1 MSLLIGAFGAA
12 VAAFLAYLLVVV
24 RRQNR
29 ALIRSTRLLAR
40 TGELQAFLAQIN
52 QAASQLDDE
61 DAYLRAV
68 CDLAAREGK
77 LALAMIGRPDERG
90 QLQFLA
96 AAGATAYLDGLTI
109 SVLPDSPDGQGPA
122 GRAWREGLPIF
133 NVDFSTSSLGPWR
146 ARAARLGLKA
156 TAVLPIRRGGTT
168 WALLIFYRSDDVAF
182 DPPMQRLLLQLVD
195 DVGRGLDHIARGK
208 RLQLLDRAVAA
219 LSEGL
224 TIADARRDLIF
235 VNRAFSEISGYTP
248 EEAVGRNCNF
258 LQGPQSDPATIERI
272 RTALHAGESFDG
284 IIVNT
289 RRDGS
294 TFWNHLHIDAVHDAE
309 GRITHYVGIQRDVT
323 ERELQSLRLQRA
335 QAVYRAL
342 AAAGDSMLLGA
353 TEAAMTSRL
362 CQSLIEGTGF
372 SAVWLAR
379 PDAQG
384 IFRPIATSRDPADE
398 PALFDALHV
407 AADDP
412 QSAVARAWRDEAV
425 VVAEIAIPPRERD
438 GGDAPH
444 AATMLAA
451 PVRRDGAVWGILA
464 LVAQRSGPFDD
475 ETMRNACERVAALL
489 GHGLDELDRKSALQT
504 LRDAESRR
512 ARTDPLTGL
521 PNRLAF
527 DEYLPGALAR
537 AARRQTV
544 VAVGMLDLDDFKP
557 VNDRFGHSIGDVLLQ
572 QIARALRARARQ
584 SNFLARLGGDE
595 FVLVFEDLEPEH
607 FLPQLQI
614 ALERL
619 HAAVEQPFDLGEG
632 RTAHV
637 GMTVGFAL
645 YPQDANEPD
654 TLLRMADA
662 AMYASKAHKHDRTHW
677 WRIGTSGP
685 DGERNRQPDPVLDLF
700 GSESTALLESLDP
713 SILDPVATAFTRA
726 FQEGLA
732 REPEQAR
739 ILGALTPAEADR
751 LPRSQVEHLLSLMRS
766 DTTREAIERNARAL
780 GRTHALV
787 GLPNAAMEQAFGLYE
802 SLLRAQLEAAFI
814 SSRERYLIMRV
825 ATARLRLDVQ
835 MQLAAID
842 ETVEKYFSLL
852 KVPIRPSARWVDV
865 LPLALE
871 GLTGLPGIRH
881 AVVFR
886 PDEHGSLRV
895 AAGAG
900 EGFGQIA
907 EMVRDNDDLRPNLNA
922 GSGMQ
927 RGPLAMAWFTREV
940 QVVDTYLLDPRLQR
954 WHAVAEEMGWR
965 SAATIPIASVEDTDS
980 VLMLFGEY
988 PHQFSSSWA
997 KSWLELLRNRLDT
1010 LFAAT
1015 ARGHRLIGPT
1025 RVRSLRELLYGDGLR
1040 MWVQPI
1046 VNLQTGTVVRV
1057 EALARLETPTAEVVN
1072 PDDFLP
1078 AFGEQ
1083 ELHAL
1088 FRLGLTQA
1096 LEYIRSWRETGLDL
1110 NVSVNLPP
1118 LTLTQPDCVSWI
1130 EEALRKTQVA
1140 ASRLTLEIL
1149 ESAELDH
1156 THSGEAMQAIDA
1168 LGVHLALDDLGS
1180 GYGSLG
1186 RLAAMPID
1194 TVKIDQGL
1202 IRELPRDPLRTI
1214 RLLSTL
1220 VRIGEEFARHTVVE
1234 GLEDDGFVE
1243 AARLLG
1249 ARLGQGYALA
1259 RPMPAH
1265 SFPAWMQIRP
1275 TMTEDPALH
1284 TWPGALAYHWVT
1296 AHDRLH
1302 LRSPGSFESCPLA
1315 AFLQRQG
1322 LGEPEV
1328 LRWHEQIHR
1337 STPGA
1342 TRDAAARA
1350 LLEWL
1355 IRRVT
1360 LTYAR

>member
-1 MSLLIGAFGAA
+1 MRPLIPAL
-12 VAAFLAYLLVVV
+12 VAAAATLGWLLAVV
-24 RRQNR
+24 RGQNR
-29 ALIRSTRLLAR
+29 SLRRSARLLAR

-52 QAASQLDDE
+52 QAASQLEEE
-61 DAYLRAV
+61 DTYLRSV
-68 CDLAAREGK
+68 CALAAREGK
-77 LALAMIGRPDERG
+77 LALALIGRPDERG
-90 QLQFLA
+90 QLEVLA

-109 SVLPDSPDGQGPA
+109 SVLPEMPEGQGPA
-122 GRAWREGLPIF
+122 GRAWREGRPVF
-133 NVDFSTSSLGPWR
+133 TSDFSAAWLAPWR
-146 ARAARLGLKA
+146 DRAERVGLKA
-156 TAVLPIRRGGTT
+156 TAVLPIRRGGVL
-168 WALLIFYRSDDVAF
+168 WGLLLFYRGDDVVF
-182 DPPMQRLLLQLVD
+182 EPPMQRLLVELAD
-195 DVGRGLDHIARGK
+195 DVGRGLDHIARSK
-208 RLQLLDRAVAA
+208 RLRLLDRAVAA

-235 VNRAFSEISGYTP
+235 VNRAFAEISGYPP

-258 LQGPQSDPATIERI
+258 LQGPQSDPAIIERI
-272 RTALHAGESFDG
+272 GGALRAGESFDG
-284 IIVNT
+284 EIVNV

-323 ERELQSLRLQRA
+323 DRELQAQRLARA

-342 AAAGDSMLLGA
+342 AAAADSLLMGA

-362 CQSLIEGTGF
+362 CQSLIEGTEF
-372 SAVWLAR
+372 SSVWLAR
-379 PDAQG
+379 PDEQG
-384 IFRPIATSRDPADE
+384 IFRPMATSPKRADE
-398 PALFDALHV
+398 PASFFDSLHV
-407 AADDP
+407 ATDDP
-412 QSAVARAWRDEAV
+412 GSAVAQAWRSGTV
-425 VVAEIAIPPRERD
+425 VVAELAMPPQD
-438 GGDAPH
+438 GAGGPP
-444 AATMLAA
+444 AAVLAA
-451 PVRRDGAVWGILA
+451 PVRRGHGVWGVLV
-464 LVAQRSGPFDD
+464 LVAQGSGAFD
-475 ETMRNACERVAALL
+475 ETTRSACERVAALL

-504 LRDAESRR
+504 LQDAESRR

-557 VNDRFGHSIGDVLLQ
+557 VNDRFGHPAGDVLLQ
-572 QIARALRARARQ
+572 QIAQALRARARQ

-607 FLPQLQI
+607 FLPQLQV
-614 ALERL
+614 ALDRL
-619 HAAVEQPFDLGEG
+619 HAAIEEPFDLGEG
-632 RTAHV
+632 HIARV

-654 TLLRMADA
+654 LLLRMADA

-685 DGERNRQPDPVLDLF
+685 DGEQNRPPEAVLDLF
-700 GSESTALLESLDP
+700 DRESSALLESLDS
-713 SILDPVATAFTRA
+713 SILDPVASAFAHA
-726 FQEGLA
+726 FYEGLA

-739 ILGALTPAEADR
+739 ILETLTPAESDR
-751 LPRSQVEHLLSLMRS
+751 LRRRQAEHLLVLMRP
-766 DTTREAIERNARAL
+766 DTTREAVERNARAL
-780 GRTHALV
+780 GQTHALV
-787 GLPNAAMEQAFGLYE
+787 GLPNASMEQSFGVYE

-814 SSRERYLIMRV
+814 SARERYLIMRV

-842 ETVEKYFSLL
+842 QTVDRYFSLL
-852 KVPIRPSARWVDV
+852 KVPVRPGARWIDV
-865 LPLALE
+865 LPVALE
-871 GLTGLPGIRH
+871 NLGSLPGIRH
-881 AVVFR
+881 AIVFR
-886 PDEHGSLRV
+886 PDEHGSLRI

-900 EGFGQIA
+900 ENFGQVA
-907 EMVRDNDDLRPNLNA
+907 ERVRDDDALRPNLNA
-922 GSGMQ
+922 DAGMP

-940 QVVDTYLLDPRLQR
+940 QVVDSYLLDPRLRR
-954 WHAVAEEMGWR
+954 WHALAEELGWR
-965 SAATIPIASVEDTDS
+965 SAATVPIASIEDTDS
-980 VLMLFGEY
+980 VLMLFGAY

-1025 RVRSLRELLYGDGLR
+1025 RVRSLRELLYGDGLS

-1046 VNLQTGTVVRV
+1046 VDLQTGAVARV
-1057 EALARLETPTAEVVN
+1057 EALARLQAPDGEVVA

-1088 FRLGLTQA
+1088 FRLGLNQA
-1096 LEYIRSWRETGLDL
+1096 LEHLHAWREAGLDL
-1110 NVSVNLPP
+1110 SVAVNLPP

-1130 EEALRKTQVA
+1130 EDALRKTQVA
-1140 ASRLTLEIL
+1140 ASRLTLEVL

-1156 THSGEAMQAIDA
+1156 TRSGEAMQAIA
-1168 LGVHLALDDLGS
+1168 ELGAHLALDDLGS

-1186 RLAAMPID
+1186 RLASMPID

-1220 VRIGEEFARHTVVE
+1220 VRIGEEFARQTVVE
-1234 GLEDDGFVE
+1234 GLEDEGFVE

-1259 RPMPAH
+1259 RPMPAK

-1275 TMTEDPALH
+1275 AISSDPALH

-1296 AHDRLH
+1296 THDRLH
-1302 LRSPGSFESCPLA
+1302 LRSPGPFETCPLS
-1315 AFLQRQG
+1315 AFLQRRG
-1322 LGEPEV
+1322 FGEPEI
-1328 LRWHEQIHR
+1328 LRWHEQIHC

-1342 TRDAAARA
+1342 GRDAAARA

-1355 IRRVT
+1355 VRRVT
-1360 LTYAR
+1360 LSYAR

>member
-12 VAAFLAYLLVVV
+12 AAAFLAYLLAVV

-29 ALIRSTRLLAR
+29 ALLRSASLLAR

-52 QAASQLDDE
+52 QAASQLE
-61 DAYLRAV
+61 EEEAYLRTV
-68 CDLAAREGK
+68 CDLAVREGK
-77 LALAMIGRPDERG
+77 LALALIGRPDDRG

-109 SVLPDSPDGQGPA
+109 SVLPEVPEGQGPA
-122 GRAWREGLPIF
+122 GRVWRGGLPIF
-133 NVDFSTSSLGPWR
+133 NSDFSTPSLAPWR
-146 ARAARLGLKA
+146 ARAERLGLKA
-156 TAVLPIRRGGTT
+156 TAVLPIQRGGMP
-168 WALLIFYRSDDVAF
+168 WALLIFFRRDDVAF
-182 DPPMQRLLLQLVD
+182 DPPMQRLLVQLAD
-195 DVGRGLDHIARGK
+195 DVGRGLDHTARSK

-224 TIADARRDLIF
+224 TIADGRRDLIF
-235 VNRAFSEISGYTP
+235 VNRAFAEISGYPP

-258 LQGPQSDPATIERI
+258 LQGPQSDPATVEQLRA
-272 RTALHAGESFDG
+272 ALHTGESFDG
-284 IIVNT
+284 EIVNV

-323 ERELQSLRLQRA
+323 ERKLQSQRLQRA
-335 QAVYRAL
+335 EAVYRAL
-342 AAAGDSMLLGA
+342 AATGDSLLAGA

-362 CQSLIEGTGF
+362 CQSLIDGTEF
-372 SAVWLAR
+372 SSVWLAR
-379 PDAQG
+379 PDEYG
-384 IFRPIATSRDPADE
+384 IFRPLVTSRERADE
-398 PALFDALHV
+398 LAYFASLPVANDDAD
-407 AADDP
+407 AAI
-412 QSAVARAWRDEAV
+412 ARAWRNHAV
-425 VVAEIAIPPRERD
+425 AIAEIAIPPLGTEGLGPPR
-438 GGDAPH
+438 
-444 AATMLAA
+444 AAAMLAA
-451 PVRRDGAVWGILA
+451 PVRRGGAVWGVLV
-464 LVAQRSGPFDD
+464 LVAERSGLFDD
-475 ETMRNACERVAALL
+475 TTRSACERVAALL

-504 LRDAESRR
+504 LQDTESRR
-512 ARTDPLTGL
+512 ARTDTLTGL

-557 VNDRFGHSIGDVLLQ
+557 VNDRFGHSAGDVLLQ
-572 QIARALRARARQ
+572 KIAQALRARARQ

-607 FLPQLQI
+607 FLPQLQM

-619 HAAVEQPFDLGEG
+619 HAAIEQPFDLGEG
-632 RTAHV
+632 RTARV
-637 GMTVGFAL
+637 GMTIGFAL
-645 YPQDANEPD
+645 YPQDAGEPD
-654 TLLRMADA
+654 ILLRLADA

-685 DGERNRQPDPVLDLF
+685 DGERNRPPDGVLDLF
-700 GSESTALLESLDP
+700 GNESAALLGSLDG
-713 SILDPVATAFTRA
+713 SILDPVASAFAQA
-726 FQEGLA
+726 FHEGLA
-732 REPEQAR
+732 RKPEQAE
-739 ILGALTPAEADR
+739 ILRALTPEESDR
-751 LPRSQVEHLLSLMRS
+751 LQCSQAEHLLFLMRP
-766 DTTREAIERNARAL
+766 DTTREAIEATARAL
-780 GRTHALV
+780 GETHALV
-787 GLPNAAMEQAFGLYE
+787 GLPNASMEQAFGLYE
-802 SLLRAQLEAAFI
+802 SLLRAQLEAAFV
-814 SSRERYLIMRV
+814 SARERYLIMRV

-835 MQLAAID
+835 IQLAAID
-842 ETVEKYFSLL
+842 RTIDKYFSLL
-852 KVPIRPSARWVDV
+852 KVPVRPGARWVDV

-871 GLTGLPGIRH
+871 GLGGLPGIRH
-881 AVVFR
+881 AIVFR
-886 PDEHGSLRV
+886 PDEHGSLRI

-900 EGFGQIA
+900 EDFGRVA
-907 EMVRDNDDLRPNLNA
+907 DMVRDHDDLRPNLNA
-922 GSGMQ
+922 GPGME

-940 QVVDTYLLDPRLQR
+940 QVVDAYLLDPRLQR
-954 WHAVAEEMGWR
+954 WHALAEEMGWR
-965 SAATIPIASVEDTDS
+965 SAATVPIASVEDTDS
-980 VLMLFGEY
+980 VLMLFGTH

-1025 RVRSLRELLYGDGLR
+1025 RVRTLRELLYGDGLS

-1046 VNLQTGTVVRV
+1046 VDLQTGAVVRV
-1057 EALARLETPTAEVVN
+1057 EALARLQTPDGEVVN

-1088 FRLGLTQA
+1088 FRLGLNQA
-1096 LEYIRSWRETGLDL
+1096 LEHLHAWREAGLEL
-1110 NVSVNLPP
+1110 SVAVNLPP
-1118 LTLTQPDCVSWI
+1118 LTLSQPDCVSWI
-1130 EEALRKTQVA
+1130 EEALRKTQIA
-1140 ASRLTLEIL
+1140 ASSLTLEIL

-1168 LGVHLALDDLGS
+1168 LGAHLALDDLGS

-1186 RLAAMPID
+1186 RLASMPID

-1220 VRIGEEFARHTVVE
+1220 VRIGEEFARQTVVE
-1234 GLEDDGFVE
+1234 GLEDEGFVE

-1259 RPMPAH
+1259 RPMPAK

-1275 TMTEDPALH
+1275 AIGEDPALH
-1284 TWPGALAYHWVT
+1284 TWPGALAYHWAT
-1296 AHDRLH
+1296 THDRLH
-1302 LRSPGSFESCPLA
+1302 LRTPGPFESCPLA

-1342 TRDAAARA
+1342 TRDTAARA

-1355 IRRVT
+1355 VRRVT
-1360 LTYAR
+1360 LAYTR